1 MNDRSLIGA
10 SSPVRRARIVY
21 RSTGGP
27 AATSSAASTVAVTT
41 TSSPGLSCP
50 PSADQKSELSRPSP
64 AATSIVGIGRTCAN
78 EPCRYRSSIV
88 LCSSNA
94 ASV

>member
-1 MNDRSLIGA
+1 VRSLTAGSRA
-10 SSPVRRARIVY
+10 SGSSSTFFQARIVY

-50 PSADQKSELSRPSP
+50 PSADQKSELSRPSLP
-64 AATSIVGIGRTCAN
+64 ATSIVGIGTTWAN
-78 EPCRYRSSIV
+78 EPCR
-88 LCSSNA
+88 
-94 ASV
+94 